1 MHSGGET
8 FPNTC
13 YAISQYLGIRA
24 QQRLK
29 GAELVIYEKNDDIG
43 GVWLENRY
51 PGAAC
56 DVPGHVYTYTFEPY
70 NEWTTV
76 SFEETECCKRKTE
89 GSYFGSTMQA
99 VKRSMAISPR
109 LPKSTRFVNL

>member
-1 MHSGGET
+1 MVAELPSDMLL
-8 FPNTC
+8 
-13 YAISQYLGIRA
+13 QYLGIRA

-29 GAELVIYEKNDDIG
+29 GAELAIYEKNDDIG

-76 SFEETECCKRKTE
+76 GF
-89 GSYFGSTMQA
+89 
-99 VKRSMAISPR
+99 
-109 LPKSTRFVNL
+109 TR